1 MIICISLC
9 KFNIFFGQLFL
20 IIKIFLIISH
30 HPFLNSSSLFFAV
43 HPILIKKKE
52 DEKEGG
58 YAKRILPMIGVI
70 SSIISPLGIMLLQEQ
85 LRVLK
90 RTEPPE
96 FPSGTLLPNREQ
108 TRPTLLHHFP

>member
-58 YAKRILPMIGVI
+58 
-70 SSIISPLGIMLLQEQ
+70 
-85 LRVLK
+85 
-90 RTEPPE
+90 
-96 FPSGTLLPNREQ
+96 
-108 TRPTLLHHFP
+108 

>member
-43 HPILIKKKE
+43 YPILMK
-52 DEKEGG
+52 KEGG